1 MRPALPGVGP
11 ATAKTVSAKAAGARA
26 GDATAAEAKAAG
38 AAADGGADDEV
49 PRWAAQALEQF
60 LHVTCWLDPGEDGE
74 RLTATVRFTGQRTD
88 VTGKPG
94 PGDTFTQ
101 EETYQGIV
109 PGSGPVAVTAEVRGV
124 NPGTWSVTARPVS
137 RAVAGQSR
145 PAAAPAPAVAGR
157 VPWPRR
163 VTVQAGP
170 NTTVHTAS
178 TLRSKVPGVIRY
190 AYACL
195 VVLGV
200 LTGLAIE
207 GVLLAAG
214 HYPVLRPEL
223 LSVAAVAAGVIGG
236 KAWYAAVSGGKWDG
250 WCIQGFVGG
259 AAVVVA
265 AVAVVGPGVPKGAFL
280 AAATPA
286 LLIGMGIGRH
296 ACFWA
301 GCCTGRPTA
310 SRWGIWSSDRRLGC
324 RRMPV
329 QLYEAWTALVV
340 GAATLGVILALGLP
354 RSGAVGIVALAAYTL
369 VRQGILS
376 FRDEPRHWPYGRAVT
391 ASLAAAALIAGV
403 VVLVVALTGQALP
416 SFVGKSG
423 RCSLPMLTLRT
434 IAAPRYPADGGR
446 GDGKGGREQR
456 PQDQPRRERVIE
468 VGDAR
473 GGDYRAREELQYQG
487 RGEQESGVTH
497 AERAAEQFP
506 AAELPHPADEQ
517 AERADAEAGSEE
529 YAVSGAGQDSG
540 LDQAE
545 ESDREGERERR

>member
-1 MRPALPGVGP
+1 MKPTSPDIRP
-11 ATAKTVSAKAAGARA
+11 ATAKTGQTTADAKPATGKTATAKAASPKTA
-26 GDATAAEAKAAG
+26 GPEAG
-38 AAADGGADDEV
+38 AAGDGADDEV
-49 PRWAAQALEQF
+49 PRWAAKALEQL
-60 LHVTCWLDPGEDGE
+60 LHVTCWLDPGADGE
-74 RLTATVRFTGQRTD
+74 ALTVTVRFTGQRTD
-88 VTGKPG
+88 VAGRPG

-101 EETYQGIV
+101 EETYHGIV
-109 PGSGPVAVTAEVRGV
+109 PGSGPVAVTAEVRGG

-137 RAVAGQSR
+137 RAAVGQSR
-145 PAAAPAPAVAGR
+145 PAVVPEPAATGR

-190 AYACL
+190 AYAFL

-207 GVLLAAG
+207 GVLLGAG

-259 AAVVVA
+259 AAAVVA
-265 AVAVVGPGVPKGAFL
+265 AVAVIGPGVPKGAFL

-340 GAATLGVILALGLP
+340 GAASLGVVLALGLP
-354 RSGAVGIVALAAYTL
+354 RSGAVGVMALAAYTL
-369 VRQGILS
+369 VRQGILGL
-376 FRDEPRHWPYGRAVT
+376 RDEPRHWRYGRAVT

-403 VVLVVALTGQALP
+403 VVLAVA
-416 SFVGKSG
+416 
-423 RCSLPMLTLRT
+423 
-434 IAAPRYPADGGR
+434 
-446 GDGKGGREQR
+446 
-456 PQDQPRRERVIE
+456 
-468 VGDAR
+468 
-473 GGDYRAREELQYQG
+473 
-487 RGEQESGVTH
+487 
-497 AERAAEQFP
+497 
-506 AAELPHPADEQ
+506 
-517 AERADAEAGSEE
+517 
-529 YAVSGAGQDSG
+529 
-540 LDQAE
+540 
-545 ESDREGERERR
+545 

>member
-1 MRPALPGVGP
+1 MPQAKKRKAARPSGSGASGRPAATSRDVPSDAAPENALPPGLARRPGNGTTRQPATGTATVTVPKQPPLDIQPALPGIRPATGQRTAGAKPRAGRP
-11 ATAKTVSAKAAGARA
+11 ATAEAVSAKAPNP
-26 GDATAAEAKAAG
+26 TA

-49 PRWAAQALEQF
+49 PRWAAKALEQL
-60 LHVTCWLDPGEDGE
+60 LHVTCWLDPGESGEDGE
-74 RLTATVRFTGQRTD
+74 RLTATVRFAGQRTD

-94 PGDTFTQ
+94 SGDTFTQ

-137 RAVAGQSR
+137 RAAVGRSR
-145 PAAAPAPAVAGR
+145 PAAVPEPAAPGR

-170 NTTVHTAS
+170 NSTVHTAS
-178 TLRSKVPGVIRY
+178 TLRSKVPGAIRY

-207 GVLLAAG
+207 GVLLGTG
-214 HYPVLRPEL
+214 HYPVLGPEL

-265 AVAVVGPGVPKGAFL
+265 AVAVIGPGVPKGAFL

-340 GAATLGVILALGLP
+340 GAASLGVVLALGLS
-354 RSGAVGIVALAAYTL
+354 RSGAVGVIALAAYTL
-369 VRQGILS
+369 VRQGILGL
-376 FRDEPRHWPYGRAVT
+376 RDEPRHWRYGRVLT

-403 VVLVVALTGQALP
+403 VVLVVA
-416 SFVGKSG
+416 
-423 RCSLPMLTLRT
+423 
-434 IAAPRYPADGGR
+434 
-446 GDGKGGREQR
+446 
-456 PQDQPRRERVIE
+456 
-468 VGDAR
+468 
-473 GGDYRAREELQYQG
+473 
-487 RGEQESGVTH
+487 
-497 AERAAEQFP
+497 
-506 AAELPHPADEQ
+506 
-517 AERADAEAGSEE
+517 
-529 YAVSGAGQDSG
+529 
-540 LDQAE
+540 
-545 ESDREGERERR
+545 

>member
-1 MRPALPGVGP
+1 MPQAKKRKAARPSGSGASGTPGRPAAPENVPPDPAPAAVPPGLARRPGNGATRQSATSVAAATQLPPLDLKPTSPARGQSGP
-11 ATAKTVSAKAAGARA
+11 RTAAGQPASPKSATAHAAAAKTGQTTADAKPGGAKAGGAKAA
-26 GDATAAEAKAAG
+26 E
-38 AAADGGADDEV
+38 ADGGADDEV
-49 PRWAAQALEQF
+49 PRWAAKALEQL

-74 RLTATVRFTGQRTD
+74 PLTATVRFTGQRTD

-101 EETYQGIV
+101 EETCQGIV
-109 PGSGPVAVTAEVRGV
+109 PGSGPVALTAEVRGV

-137 RAVAGQSR
+137 RAVVGRSR
-145 PAAAPAPAVAGR
+145 TAAAPEPAAAGR

-170 NTTVHTAS
+170 STTVHTAS
-178 TLRSKVPGVIRY
+178 MLRSKVPGVIRY

-207 GVLLAAG
+207 GVLLGTG

-265 AVAVVGPGVPKGAFL
+265 AMAVIGPGVPKGAFL

-340 GAATLGVILALGLP
+340 GAASLGVVLALGLP
-354 RSGAVGIVALAAYTL
+354 RSGAVGVIALAAYTL
-369 VRQGILS
+369 VRQGILGL
-376 FRDEPRHWPYGRAVT
+376 RDEPRHWRYGRALT

-403 VVLVVALTGQALP
+403 VLLVVA
-416 SFVGKSG
+416 
-423 RCSLPMLTLRT
+423 
-434 IAAPRYPADGGR
+434 
-446 GDGKGGREQR
+446 
-456 PQDQPRRERVIE
+456 
-468 VGDAR
+468 
-473 GGDYRAREELQYQG
+473 
-487 RGEQESGVTH
+487 
-497 AERAAEQFP
+497 
-506 AAELPHPADEQ
+506 
-517 AERADAEAGSEE
+517 
-529 YAVSGAGQDSG
+529 
-540 LDQAE
+540 
-545 ESDREGERERR
+545 

>member
-1 MRPALPGVGP
+1 MPQAKKRKAARPSGSGASGTPGRPAAPPRDAPRPDATPQDAPPSRAAGAVPPGLARRSGNVTTRQSPTRTAAVAPVTKQSPLPGIRP
-11 ATAKTVSAKAAGARA
+11 ATTLPAAGKTGDESADAKGAGGKAVTAKTADAK
-26 GDATAAEAKAAG
+26 AAEAKVTVSAT
-38 AAADGGADDEV
+38 ADGADDEV
-49 PRWAAQALEQF
+49 PRWAAKALEQL

-74 RLTATVRFTGQRTD
+74 PFTATVRFTGQRTD

-94 PGDTFTQ
+94 AGDTFTQ

-109 PGSGPVAVTAEVRGV
+109 PGSGPVAVTAEVRGI
-124 NPGTWSVTARPVS
+124 NSGTWSVTARPVS
-137 RAVAGQSR
+137 RAVVGQSR
-145 PAAAPAPAVAGR
+145 PAAAPEPAAAGR

-170 NTTVHTAS
+170 NITLRTAS

-195 VVLGV
+195 VMLGV
-200 LTGLAIE
+200 LTGLAIM
-207 GVLLAAG
+207 GVLLG
-214 HYPVLRPEL
+214 TSHYPVLEPEL

-236 KAWYAAVSGGKWDG
+236 KAWYAAVSHGKWDG

-265 AVAVVGPGVPKGAFL
+265 AVAVIGPGVPKGAFL

-340 GAATLGVILALGLP
+340 GAASLGVVLALGLS
-354 RSGAVGIVALAAYTL
+354 RSGAVGVIALAAYTL
-369 VRQGILS
+369 VRQGILG
-376 FRDEPRHWPYGRAVT
+376 FRDEPRHWRYGRALT

-403 VVLVVALTGQALP
+403 VILVVA
-416 SFVGKSG
+416 
-423 RCSLPMLTLRT
+423 
-434 IAAPRYPADGGR
+434 
-446 GDGKGGREQR
+446 
-456 PQDQPRRERVIE
+456 
-468 VGDAR
+468 
-473 GGDYRAREELQYQG
+473 
-487 RGEQESGVTH
+487 
-497 AERAAEQFP
+497 
-506 AAELPHPADEQ
+506 
-517 AERADAEAGSEE
+517 
-529 YAVSGAGQDSG
+529 
-540 LDQAE
+540 
-545 ESDREGERERR
+545 

>member
-1 MRPALPGVGP
+1 VPPSLARRQGNGTTRQPATGTATVAAPRQPPLGMRPALPGIRP
-11 ATAKTVSAKAAGARA
+11 ATPAGRGSATAQAPTAKTGQRTTGAKPRAGKAASARPAGGEAGETTADAQPGGRKAAPGKTADAKAGH
-26 GDATAAEAKAAG
+26 ATAAEAKAAG
-38 AAADGGADDEV
+38 AAAGGGTDDEV
-49 PRWAAQALEQF
+49 PRWAAKALEQL
-60 LHVTCWLDPGEDGE
+60 LHVSCWLDPGEDGEDGDASADGE

-137 RAVAGQSR
+137 RAVVGQSR
-145 PAAAPAPAVAGR
+145 PAAALEPAPAGR

-170 NTTVHTAS
+170 NTTVHAAS
-178 TLRSKVPGVIRY
+178 MLRSKVPGVIRY
-190 AYACL
+190 AYAFL

-200 LTGLAIE
+200 LTGLAIV
-207 GVLLAAG
+207 GALLAGG

-223 LSVAAVAAGVIGG
+223 LSAAAVAAGVIGG

-265 AVAVVGPGVPKGAFL
+265 AVAVIGPGVPKGVFL
-280 AAATPA
+280 AAAAPA

-340 GAATLGVILALGLP
+340 GAASLGIVLALGLS
-354 RSGAVGIVALAAYTL
+354 RSGAVGVIALAAYTL
-369 VRQGILS
+369 VRQGILG
-376 FRDEPRHWPYGRAVT
+376 FRDDPRHWRYGRTVT
-391 ASLAAAALIAGV
+391 ASLAAAALVAGV
-403 VVLVVALTGQALP
+403 VALVVA
-416 SFVGKSG
+416 
-423 RCSLPMLTLRT
+423 
-434 IAAPRYPADGGR
+434 
-446 GDGKGGREQR
+446 
-456 PQDQPRRERVIE
+456 
-468 VGDAR
+468 
-473 GGDYRAREELQYQG
+473 
-487 RGEQESGVTH
+487 
-497 AERAAEQFP
+497 
-506 AAELPHPADEQ
+506 
-517 AERADAEAGSEE
+517 
-529 YAVSGAGQDSG
+529 
-540 LDQAE
+540 
-545 ESDREGERERR
+545 